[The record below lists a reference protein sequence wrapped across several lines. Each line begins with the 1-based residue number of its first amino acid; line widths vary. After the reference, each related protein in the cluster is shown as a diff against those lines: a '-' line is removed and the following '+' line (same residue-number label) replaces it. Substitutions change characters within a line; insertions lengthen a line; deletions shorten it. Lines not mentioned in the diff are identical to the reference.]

1 MNILPTCML
10 LSKYCYCT
18 YLSFRS
24 YFYFEIIKCRMVLNA
39 PRSTNGLFLYDLQ
52 EVKFSQT
59 KQKAATGPNLLER
72 SKLLE
77 SPGGMRKV
85 FLRSGLNVLSAHGKH
100 SSLLVKMLGSRCL
113 STKINS
119 IILLLSAKSRTVR
132 IRRPRT
138 PSIRRCLLQCLT
150 TPKITPQEGCA
161 TLTVNWNVMPS
172 LAQR

>member
-1 MNILPTCML
+1 MKAVSKSPRSPEADLGGI
-10 LSKYCYCT
+10 SKYCYCT

-59 KQKAATGPNLLER
+59 KQEAATGPNLLRSTSSIAQWLER
-72 SKLLE
+72 SKLLA

-85 FLRSGLNVLSAHGKH
+85 FLKSGLNVLSAHGQH
-100 SSLLVKMLGSRCL
+100 GSLLVRTLGARCGNIN
-113 STKINS
+113 INS

-132 IRRPRT
+132 IGWPRT
-138 PSIRRCLLQCLT
+138 PPIRR
-150 TPKITPQEGCA
+150 
-161 TLTVNWNVMPS
+161 
-172 LAQR
+172 

>member
-1 MNILPTCML
+1 
-10 LSKYCYCT
+10 
-18 YLSFRS
+18 
-24 YFYFEIIKCRMVLNA
+24 MVLNA

-59 KQKAATGPNLLER
+59 KQESATGPNLLRSTSSIAQWLER
-72 SKLLE
+72 SKLLA

-100 SSLLVKMLGSRCL
+100 GSLLVRMFGARCL
-113 STKINS
+113 PTKTNS

-150 TPKITPQEGCA
+150 MPKITPQEGCA

>member
-1 MNILPTCML
+1 
-10 LSKYCYCT
+10 
-18 YLSFRS
+18 
-24 YFYFEIIKCRMVLNA
+24 MVLNA

-52 EVKFSQT
+52 EVKFSQE
-59 KQKAATGPNLLER
+59 AATGPNLLRSTSSRAQWLER
-72 SKLLE
+72 SKLLA

-100 SSLLVKMLGSRCL
+100 GSLLVRMFGARCF

-132 IRRPRT
+132 IGRPRT
-138 PSIRRCLLQCLT
+138 PSVRRCLLQCLT
-150 TPKITPQEGCA
+150 TPKITPQKGCA

>member
-1 MNILPTCML
+1 
-10 LSKYCYCT
+10 
-18 YLSFRS
+18 
-24 YFYFEIIKCRMVLNA
+24 MVLNA

-59 KQKAATGPNLLER
+59 KQEAATGPNLLRSTSSIAQWLER
-72 SKLLE
+72 SNLLA
-77 SPGGMRKV
+77 SPGEMRKV
-85 FLRSGLNVLSAHGKH
+85 FLRSRLNVLSAYGKH
-100 SSLLVKMLGSRCL
+100 GSLLVRMLGARCF